1 MRNSWSSDWGED
13 GYIRILRAAD
23 AAHEKCGTDT
33 DPDQGDG
40 CKGGPSSIKVCGEC
54 AILSDSSYPTGGKL
68 ATPPHPA
75 L

>member
-1 MRNSWSSDWGED
+1 MRNSWSEDWGED
-13 GYIRILRAAD
+13 GYIRILRAVD
-23 AAHEKCGTDT
+23 ATHETCGTDT

-68 ATPPHPA
+68 ASPPPLA